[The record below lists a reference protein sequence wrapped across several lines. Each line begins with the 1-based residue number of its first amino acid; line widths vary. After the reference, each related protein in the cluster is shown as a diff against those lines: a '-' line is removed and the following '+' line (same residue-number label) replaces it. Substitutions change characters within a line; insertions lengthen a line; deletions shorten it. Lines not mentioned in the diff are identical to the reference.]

1 MISKDM
7 LHKIW
12 YTPISTHLVLYK
24 VIINFDAHHLSIDR
38 KVDNTDSYFLK
49 ISLVHTNF
57 WREREMGA
65 R

>member
-1 MISKDM
+1 M
-7 LHKIW
+7 LHKIC

-38 KVDNTDSYFLK
+38 QVDNTDFYFFLK
-49 ISLVHTNF
+49 ISLVDTNF

-65 R
+65 S